1 MAETNKEIAKIF
13 EQMGE
18 VVEVQGGNR
27 FRVNAFHNAA
37 RMLGE
42 MSEDV
47 SQFDEKQLAELH
59 GIGKGNAQ
67 RIREY
72 VDTGRIAEHDELM
85 QQIPTGILALLA
97 IPNLGPKTIAQ
108 LWQEA
113 GVTDM
118 ATLKQK
124 LETEAG
130 RAKYAKRKQTVEPV
144 FGIVKSVMGFTRFLL
159 HGHEKVEGEWTLVRL
174 AYNVKRLWTLQAAG

>member
-1 MAETNKEIAKIF
+1 
-13 EQMGE
+13 
-18 VVEVQGGNR
+18 
-27 FRVNAFHNAA
+27 
-37 RMLGE
+37 
-42 MSEDV
+42 
-47 SQFDEKQLAELH
+47 
-59 GIGKGNAQ
+59 
-67 RIREY
+67 
-72 VDTGRIAEHDELM
+72 M